1 MFPDKCFLQILN
13 NMLNCFINIDT
24 IHKAV
29 IEILHI
35 LLYCFFN
42 TEARHKTVIEEL
54 SDENLEHL
62 VQQLLLRRQLR
73 KTNIKD
79 QSSTHHSARH
89 ATDVNSRREVKKLQ
103 SKSKDRSGNV
113 SKYDDEQMM
122 EVFNN
127 LKVRDE
133 LHQISERL
141 KVGI

>member
-1 MFPDKCFLQILN
+1 M
-13 NMLNCFINIDT
+13 ID
-24 IHKAV
+24 
-29 IEILHI
+29 
-35 LLYCFFN
+35 
-42 TEARHKTVIEEL
+42 EL

-62 VQQLLLRRQLR
+62 VQQLLLRRQIR

-79 QSSTHHSARH
+79 QSSAHRSTRH
-89 ATDVNSRREVKKLQ
+89 ATDVNSRKETRKLQ
-103 SKSKDRSGNV
+103 SKNKDRSGNI
-113 SKYDDEQMM
+113 SKDNDEQMM